1 MLMRNGA
8 CLAVIPARGGSKR
21 IPQKNIRTLGGK
33 PLLAY
38 AIQAAQGS
46 NLFEKVIV
54 STDSEAIAE
63 IARQLGAHV
72 PFLRGANLADDI
84 TPVSAVTADVLDK
97 IDSLGQRYQHVCQLM
112 PNCPLRTTSDVV
124 QSHRQFVETGAQA
137 QISVVRYG
145 WQNPWWAMR
154 MNEQHLLDP
163 VFKDVMTSRSQDLPS
178 LYCPTGAVWWI
189 QADVLRKE
197 RSFHIPAKTGWEMPW
212 QNGLDI
218 DTPDDWDLAEV
229 LFQFGFGKSDGSI

>member
-1 MLMRNGA
+1 MQTGA

-21 IPQKNIRTLGGK
+21 LPQKNIRPLGGK

-38 AIQAAQGS
+38 AIEAAQRS
-46 NLFEKVIV
+46 NLFEEIIV

-63 IARQLGAHV
+63 IARQFGAHV
-72 PFLRGANLADDI
+72 PFLRDANLADDV
-84 TPVSAVTADVLDK
+84 TPVSAVTADALEKVDP
-97 IDSLGQRYQHVCQLM
+97 SGQRYQYVCQLM
-112 PNCPLRTTSDVV
+112 PNCPLRTRSGIV
-124 QSHRQFVETGAQA
+124 QSHHQFVETGAQA

-154 MNEQHLLDP
+154 RDAQHRLDP
-163 VFKDVMTSRSQDLPS
+163 VFNDMMSSRSQDLPA

-197 RSFHIPAKTGWEMPW
+197 RTFHIPGKIGWEMPW

-218 DTPDDWDLAEV
+218 DTADDWDLAEV
-229 LFQFGFGKSDGSI
+229 LFHLGFGRSDALI